1 MFGGGQERG
10 KREESKMKV
19 SPLGELS
26 MVFSSLSRNL
36 LARPHQPSI
45 PLSSCAHWFRFFHSP
60 GFYPA
65 SLTDW
70 SQHENTPFLLICFHP
85 ANRLCTIYTFN
96 FVVDA
101 NFYVYVMLSPSLP
114 PPHFP
119 TLLHLSSPVR
129 RTVMR
134 CRHILRCVGKRR
146 VT

>member
-1 MFGGGQERG
+1 MRTL
-10 KREESKMKV
+10 V
-19 SPLGELS
+19 SFLPRS
-26 MVFSSLSRNL
+26 WFLSR
-36 LARPHQPSI
+36 A
-45 PLSSCAHWFRFFHSP
+45 
-60 GFYPA
+60 
-65 SLTDW
+65 LTDW

-101 NFYVYVMLSPSLP
+101 NFMFMLCTPPSLP

-134 CRHILRCVGKRR
+134 CRHFALRWKKGESRDKAARHSFSKPNECLVTGRGKEACKEANNTCCYTQLLARR
-146 VT
+146 